1 MQQQAQ
7 LFDTSQPTPAPFR
20 KAVAA
25 VHCIPTSGVTLLQRK
40 LQNAFL
46 KHAVSHPR
54 DPDGF
59 WSIPTARLREEL
71 DFNSN
76 NQAYLKA
83 ACEQLLRLSF
93 EFDVLANKSSGSLWD
108 IANLFSRVQMRQRHI
123 RFKLNEDLVEQI
135 VNPSIYAQLDMAIV
149 RQFTSATS
157 LALYEFCIRYEGIG
171 QTATVSYDMLC
182 GMLLGRGK
190 KTCFNEAKYFF
201 YRKLKPAILEV
212 NTVSSH
218 TIALVKIESPS
229 TDSASYRFTVHRKAS
244 PAQVTHVDLASADA
258 INKMI
263 QVGMSKRHAETLL
276 RSHGHETCLAA
287 IEELSARQQAQGH
300 APIRSPAAFLHATIK
315 NSLTAPRASKTP
327 AATSAAQA
335 DPSFDLLASY
345 LSSRNEEALAYY
357 RELGLPEQ
365 NELVDRYN
373 ASSVPALRIKPGAN
387 PGRARLA
394 AFSKW
399 VAHDT
404 WGDPSPEVLIKYA
417 NEMLTNPR

>member
-7 LFDTSQPTPAPFR
+7 LFDTTQPTPAPFK

-46 KHAVSHPR
+46 KHAVFHPR

-59 WSIPTARLREEL
+59 WSIPTARLREEI

-76 NQAYLKA
+76 NHSHLKA

-93 EFDVLANKSSGSLWD
+93 DFDVLSNKTSCTLWD
-108 IANLFSRVQMRQRHI
+108 IANLFSRVQMRDRHI

-171 QTATVSYDMLC
+171 QTATVSYEMLC

-190 KTCFNEAKYFF
+190 KTVFNEPKYFM

-212 NTVSSH
+212 NAVSSH
-218 TIALVKIESPS
+218 TIAVVKVDSPS
-229 TDSASYRFTVHRKAS
+229 TDSSSYRFTVHRKATPS
-244 PAQVTHVDLASADA
+244 QVTHLDLASADA

-263 QVGMSKRHAETLL
+263 QVGMTKRHGEKLL
-276 RSHGHETCLAA
+276 RAHGLEVCVAA
-287 IEELSARQQAQGH
+287 LEELSSRQQAQGQ
-300 APIRSPAAFLHATIK
+300 APVRSPAAFLHATIK
-315 NSLTAPRASKTP
+315 NSFTEPRSPKPTATRAAS
-327 AATSAAQA
+327 SAGTG
-335 DPSFDLLASY
+335 FDLLAAY
-345 LSSRNEEALAYY
+345 LSSRNEEALSYY

-365 NELVDRYN
+365 NQLVDRYN
-373 ASSVPALRIKPGAN
+373 AVSVPALRIKPGSK
-387 PGRARLA
+387 PGRVRLA

-399 VAHDT
+399 VAQDT
-404 WGDPSPEVLIKYA
+404 WGDPSPDVLIKYA
-417 NEMLTNPR
+417 NQVLSAPR